1 MDLPA
6 LIVNLGILVA
16 TAGAAAVAWWQAIE
30 AGRRKDG
37 AKAAESRAIK
47 AQQQSAAALVE
58 ANAIADEVRTLAKEN
73 LALQKTQDYR
83 LQEYRDVQW
92 SGGWDSDVSST
103 TRATFELTN
112 TGTTDAL
119 AVVLVLRVA
128 DARHKHDLGTIRA
141 GQSAKAELANSE
153 MMGPVAAEVL
163 SRQALELTIHWVS
176 PAGYAEQRH
185 NQLPHGYLSTSEN

>member
-6 LIVNLGILVA
+6 LVVNFGILVA
-16 TAGAAAVAWWQAIE
+16 TAGAAAIAWWQAIE
-30 AGRRKDG
+30 AGRREDG
-37 AKAAESRAIK
+37 AKVAESRAVE
-47 AQQQSAAALVE
+47 AQQRSAAALVE
-58 ANAIADEVRTLAKEN
+58 ANAIAEEVKALAKEN

-92 SGGWDSDVSST
+92 SGGWDSGVSGT
-103 TRATFELTN
+103 TPPTFELTN

-141 GQSAKAELANSE
+141 GESAKAELENTQ
-153 MMGPVAAEVL
+153 MTGPVAAEVL

-176 PAGYAEQRH
+176 PAGHAEQRH
-185 NQLPHGYLSTSEN
+185 NQLPHGYLSISES